1 MKVVNPHFLDVFLG
15 PITGLA
21 DDNESIEYYKD
32 VELRTEAQYKAVI
45 KETLVEHFHNL
56 EEVVKKKAKISLS
69 YYLTKP
75 AVDFERVFYSLL
87 PPFDA
92 PSDPRDF
99 FVWIWEELFIG
110 ESYKLA
116 DVDSYKVVAD
126 MYEPLRSTKKQ

>member
-1 MKVVNPHFLDVFLG
+1 MKVVNPHFLDEFLV

-21 DDNESIEYYKD
+21 DDNEAIEHYKD

-45 KETLVEHFHNL
+45 RETLVEHFHSL
-56 EEVVKKKAKISLS
+56 EEVVKKKAKLALS

-75 AVDFERVFYSLL
+75 AVDFVGVFESLL
-87 PPFDA
+87 PPFDLPPNA
-92 PSDPRDF
+92 RDF
-99 FVWIWEELFIG
+99 FVWLWEELFIG
-110 ESYKLA
+110 ESYELA